1 MLKYGGGEEKLYI
14 NSLCVSGSSIKLLN
28 PTNKCY
34 INKTIKITL
43 DADADE
49 RENFTERYKTKEA
62 TKIDKVKRRQTLNL
76 NVTDYKNSQVC
87 SKQLKQIHETVKIKD
102 FERILNNLPRSDVS
116 QQLVPNKVDRI
127 LRKIDADDIY
137 DEFFGRYYNYL
148 YELIESS

>member
-1 MLKYGGGEEKLYI
+1 MRKYGGGEEKLYI

-49 RENFTERYKTKEA
+49 REDSSERNKTKEA
-62 TKIDKVKRRQTLNL
+62 TKIDKLRRQPLNV

-87 SKQLKQIHETVKIKD
+87 SKQLKQIYETVQIRD
-102 FERILNNLPRSDVS
+102 FERILNNLHRSNVS

-127 LRKIDADDIY
+127 LREIDADDIY
-137 DEFFGRYYNYL
+137 DEFFGQYYNHL
-148 YELIESS
+148 YELIETS